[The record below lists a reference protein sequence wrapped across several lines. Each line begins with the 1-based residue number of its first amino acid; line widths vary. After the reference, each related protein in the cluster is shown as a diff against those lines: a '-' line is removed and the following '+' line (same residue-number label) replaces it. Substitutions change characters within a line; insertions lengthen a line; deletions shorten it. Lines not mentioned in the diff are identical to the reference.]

1 MDFGNHCTASC
12 DLGTN
17 WTILIVILLS
27 LAFIIFALYACLVV
41 ASDCDDAME
50 ERMTE
55 IIKALYMSAYIV
67 AVVGFI
73 LLIWAERRKEE

>member
-1 MDFGNHCTASC
+1 M
-12 DLGTN
+12 
-17 WTILIVILLS
+17 LIVILLN